1 MIIAF
6 MENVEGVMLACA
18 ELMGKPDCKLISAKD
33 RDVLRQKMEFA
44 GIEDEVKLLGFRPMV
59 NTSKLAL
66 HIFGSKRSKMFQR
79 DPDVEGYI
87 SLVMRH
93 RSSRAIELVRFLASC
108 EGNVELL
115 YSGKTKVGKKY
126 YNYMRDVS
134 RSYHRLCMFARP
146 YSVNGVLTVKV
157 DSPHC
162 LGDMFCRWL
171 ARKNSDLPVAVIE
184 RDVAWIGNGGHVG
197 LEHYSC
203 VSSSLAGSLKFASE
217 TDEIDDLWDMY
228 YDSQAIPKRRNK
240 SHAKR
245 LQPKASA
252 SMSKMSERDRYKVER
267 GIANCTLD
275 NFASGSEV

>member
-1 MIIAF
+1 MIVAF
-6 MENVEGVMLACA
+6 RENVEGVLLACA
-18 ELMGKPDCKLISAKD
+18 ELMANKDCKLISAKD
-33 RDVLRQKMEFA
+33 RESLKQKMEFA
-44 GIEDEVKLLGFRPMV
+44 GITDVKMLGFRATV
-59 NTSKLAL
+59 DTSKIVC
-66 HIFGSKRSKMFQR
+66 HIFGSQRARMFQR

-87 SLVMRH
+87 SMVLRH
-93 RSSRAIELVRFLASC
+93 RSSSPIELVNFLVSC

-115 YSGKTKVGKKY
+115 YSGKTRTGKKY

-146 YSVNGVLTVKV
+146 YSVNGVLSVKV
-157 DSPHC
+157 DSPHHI
-162 LGDMFCRWL
+162 GDMFCRWL
-171 ARKNSDLPVAVIE
+171 ARKNPDLPVAVIQ
-184 RDVAWIGNGGHVG
+184 RDVAWIGNGRHVG
-197 LEHYSC
+197 LDHYTNIPA
-203 VSSSLAGSLKFASE
+203 SLAGSLEFIST

-240 SHAKR
+240 THAKQ
-245 LQPKASA
+245 LQPKTSA

>member
-6 MENVEGVMLACA
+6 RENIEGVLLACA
-18 ELMGKPDCKLISAKD
+18 ELMENPDCELISAKD
-33 RDVLRQKMEFA
+33 RDALKRKMEFA
-44 GIEDEVKLLGFRPMV
+44 GINDELRLLGFRPAV
-59 NTSKLAL
+59 DTSKLVL
-66 HIFGSKRSKMFQR
+66 HIFGSGRPKMFQR
-79 DPDVEGYI
+79 DPGVEGYI
-87 SLVMRH
+87 SLVLRH
-93 RSSRAIELVRFLASC
+93 RSSRAVELVRFLVSC
-108 EGNVELL
+108 KGDVESL
-115 YSGKTKVGKKY
+115 YSGKTRIGKKY

-146 YSVNGVLTVKV
+146 YSVDGVLTVKV
-157 DSPHC
+157 DSPHH

-171 ARKNSDLPVAVIE
+171 ARKNPDLPVAVVE
-184 RDVAWIGNGGHVG
+184 GDVAWIGNGGHVG
-197 LEHYSC
+197 MEHYTC
-203 VSSSLAGSLKFASE
+203 VPSSLAGSLKFTSA

-240 SHAKR
+240 SHAKS
-245 LQPKASA
+245 LQPRASA